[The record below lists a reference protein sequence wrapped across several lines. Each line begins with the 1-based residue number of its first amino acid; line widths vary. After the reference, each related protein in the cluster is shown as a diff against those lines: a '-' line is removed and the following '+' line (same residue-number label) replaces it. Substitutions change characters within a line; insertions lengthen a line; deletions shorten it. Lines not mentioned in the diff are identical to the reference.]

1 MYSSRR
7 TQETTQTFRAAA
19 AKQGTFKSH
28 DLYSD
33 WVTRKWELGGA
44 SASDNCEPELQKK
57 HVALPP
63 GRSLRNPNN
72 WRFPMEKVT
81 ALLTVYPWPIWETAL
96 AKITSLLISSAG
108 GGSDSHQLKGDW
120 GGKLELPVKKG
131 ERKAK
136 ITNVQYHM
144 RFFPRNPNTTI
155 LWEQA
160 LPLRSGMSGKK
171 DCWML
176 GKQTEHMDG
185 EQAKN
190 CYKKCSLPF
199 PHTCIRLFHFPMLLD
214 PKAFLRLEI
223 SQTRMNRSST
233 CDAKRGTD
241 PTGPNPSKSVSTDA
255 QWTAAE

>member
-136 ITNVQYHM
+136 ITNM
-144 RFFPRNPNTTI
+144 CNTTCDSFQEIPIQQFSGNRLCLCVAVCQGRRTAGCLENRLNTWMGNKPKTVTRNVPYPFHI
-155 LWEQA
+155 LA
-160 LPLRSGMSGKK
+160 FAYSTFP
-171 DCWML
+171 
-176 GKQTEHMDG
+176 
-185 EQAKN
+185 
-190 CYKKCSLPF
+190 CSWIP
-199 PHTCIRLFHFPMLLD
+199 RLF
-214 PKAFLRLEI
+214 
-223 SQTRMNRSST
+223 S
-233 CDAKRGTD
+233 G
-241 PTGPNPSKSVSTDA
+241 
-255 QWTAAE
+255 